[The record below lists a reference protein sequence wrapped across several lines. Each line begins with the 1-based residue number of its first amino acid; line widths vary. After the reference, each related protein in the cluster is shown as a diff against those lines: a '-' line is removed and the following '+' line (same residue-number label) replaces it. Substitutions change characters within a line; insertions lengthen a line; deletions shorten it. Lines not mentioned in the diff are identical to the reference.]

1 MNIFLYINKY
11 IEYYIVSL
19 YIYIYIYIK
28 KYIRHR
34 ACAYGVLKALAVRP
48 LHSYLLHIPTYL
60 TTLKGPEIR
69 RRLKPHPLPG
79 HLPDLLKPH
88 QNPSK
93 TSCNLPRPLWS
104 RHRASCSRPK
114 LSGLSSRGP
123 SGARTLARAET
134 GRPQNWSPAS
144 SGSTIIIKSSQDLFE
159 S

>member
-1 MNIFLYINKY
+1 MGYVYIFFNDILYIF
-11 IEYYIVSL
+11 
-19 YIYIYIYIK
+19 IYESISMK
-28 KYIRHR
+28 S
-34 ACAYGVLKALAVRP
+34 
-48 LHSYLLHIPTYL
+48 SYPPPRLGATAFINLRRQAFLSTSPTSPPW
-60 TTLKGPEIR
+60 T
-69 RRLKPHPLPG
+69 HPAPG

-104 RHRASCSRPK
+104 RHRASWSRPK

-144 SGSTIIIKSSQDLFE
+144 SGSTIITKSSQNLFE
-159 S
+159 SY